1 MHAIRPLTIAVAY
14 IVTAVAMLAVD
25 SVWLVTMSDRLY
37 KPLLGP
43 LLAPQFAL
51 APAIAFYV
59 IYVAGL
65 VALAVVPAISS
76 GSPMRG
82 LRNGAILGFTAYAT
96 YDLTNQATLTHW
108 STVLTIADMCWG
120 TFLSGFAA
128 TIGAVAGIRLR
139 R

>member
-1 MHAIRPLTIAVAY
+1 MIAVRPLTLGVAY
-14 IVTAVAMLAVD
+14 VATAVAMLAAD

-51 APAIAFYV
+51 GPAIAFYV

-65 VALAVVPAISS
+65 VALAVVPAIRS
-76 GSPMRG
+76 GSPMQA
-82 LRNGAILGFTAYAT
+82 LRNGAMLGFTAYAT
-96 YDLTNQATLTHW
+96 YDLTNQATLSHW

-120 TFLSGFAA
+120 TILSCFAA
-128 TIGAVAGIRLR
+128 TIGALAGIRWHR
-139 R
+139 